1 MIKSVAQLPLK
12 PINYDGVH
20 AIPINECVN
29 NSAHETDLIYA
40 FRLAIPLRLNAFI
53 HKPTLFRVPWQPVG
67 ANLKLRGNILYTTTR
82 DVVSLREFIREI
94 IHAVAIMTT
103 T

>member
-40 FRLAIPLRLNAFI
+40 LRLAVWLRLNAFVY
-53 HKPTLFRVPWQPVG
+53 KPTLFRVPWQPVG